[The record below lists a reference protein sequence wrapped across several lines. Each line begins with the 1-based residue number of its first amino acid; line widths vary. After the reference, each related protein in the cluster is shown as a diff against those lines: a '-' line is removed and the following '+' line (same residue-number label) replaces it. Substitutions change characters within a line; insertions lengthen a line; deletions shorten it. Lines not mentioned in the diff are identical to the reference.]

1 MAFLGGLLKAVVIA
15 TSCNVWVA
23 YMGSAIPM
31 TTTAIPFHYHVLPC
45 FPVMFVAP
53 QYMIMFMQIVVLM
66 ALLSRMLT
74 WQSAM
79 TGLGVTL
86 SVIPLSIF
94 VGRWQTRIRL
104 RVVQCTDA
112 RVKLTGEV
120 LSGTRESVSHI
131 RYIYINAAKP
141 DECNIQP
148 SLCMLKSA
156 LSTNYA
162 HACICL
168 LC

>member
-1 MAFLGGLLKAVVIA
+1 MLLVQKGIVTVLGGLLKAVIIA
-15 TSCNVWVA
+15 TSCDVWVA
-23 YMGSAIPM
+23 YMGSAILM
-31 TTTAIPFHYHVLPC
+31 TTMAIPFFYNILPC
-45 FPVMFVAP
+45 LPFTLVAP

-104 RVVQCTDA
+104 RVVQRTDA

-120 LSGTRESVSHI
+120 LSGMHESV
-131 RYIYINAAKP
+131 
-141 DECNIQP
+141 
-148 SLCMLKSA
+148 
-156 LSTNYA
+156 
-162 HACICL
+162 
-168 LC
+168 

>member
-1 MAFLGGLLKAVVIA
+1 
-15 TSCNVWVA
+15 
-23 YMGSAIPM
+23 M
-31 TTTAIPFHYHVLPC
+31 TTKGHTPFYYNLFPCLP
-45 FPVMFVAP
+45 FTVVAP

-66 ALLSRMLT
+66 ALLTQMLT

-104 RVVQCTDA
+104 RVVQRTDA

-120 LSGTRESVSHI
+120 LSGMRKKVLHI
-131 RYIYINAAKP
+131 RYIGTCSKV
-141 DECNIQP
+141 
-148 SLCMLKSA
+148 
-156 LSTNYA
+156 
-162 HACICL
+162 
-168 LC
+168 

>member
-1 MAFLGGLLKAVVIA
+1 
-15 TSCNVWVA
+15 
-23 YMGSAIPM
+23 
-31 TTTAIPFHYHVLPC
+31 
-45 FPVMFVAP
+45 MFVAP

-66 ALLSRMLT
+66 ALLSQMLT

-104 RVVQCTDA
+104 RVVQRTDA

-120 LSGTRESVSHI
+120 LSGTHETVLNTC
-131 RYIYINAAKP
+131 YICVYISTAGP
-141 DECNIQP
+141 DDCNMQP
-148 SLCMLKSA
+148 SLCMLK
-156 LSTNYA
+156 
-162 HACICL
+162 
-168 LC
+168 

>member
-1 MAFLGGLLKAVVIA
+1 MLKTLNIA
-15 TSCNVWVA
+15 ISCHVWVA
-23 YMGSAIPM
+23 CVCSANPM
-31 TTTAIPFHYHVLPC
+31 TTMAIPFYCHVLPC

-53 QYMIMFMQIVVLM
+53 QYMIMSMQIVVLM

-104 RVVQCTDA
+104 RVVQRTDA

-120 LSGTRESVSHI
+120 LSGILGSPV
-131 RYIYINAAKP
+131 
-141 DECNIQP
+141 
-148 SLCMLKSA
+148 L
-156 LSTNYA
+156 
-162 HACICL
+162 
-168 LC
+168 